1 LTDEDDMGTL
11 RLEQMEECEEER
23 GEKRNL
29 DERNEKENEWKKKK
43 IYMKQKQCSFII
55 N

>member
-23 GEKRNL
+23 GG
-29 DERNEKENEWKKKK
+29 KKK
-43 IYMKQKQCSFII
+43 SG
-55 N
+55 